1 MSKNRKTKTTP
12 KKLIKIG
19 LILLVIVAVIFIA
32 KEIIRHQTSPEKTEE
47 EISENVVEKTEKE
60 QKSSEEKKEND
71 SDWSQETEKKEEHQ
85 NFEGEDPN
93 EKNELTGTITT
104 ARVFGENFIVRVS
117 IDQYLSSGT
126 CELKLEKS
134 GKNYEETVNIYSDVS
149 TSTCEGFDIPLSS
162 LEKGVWNATINLS
175 SEGKAGKI
183 ESEVVIE

>member
-1 MSKNRKTKTTP
+1 MSKKRKKITP
-12 KKLIKIG
+12 KKIIKIG
-19 LILLVIVAVIFIA
+19 LILLIAVAVIFVT

-47 EISENVVEKTEKE
+47 EASEKVIEESKAE
-60 QKSSEEKKEND
+60 QKSTEEKKEND

-93 EKNELTGTITT
+93 ERSELTGIITT
-104 ARVFGENFIVRVS
+104 ARVSGENFIVRVS

-134 GKNYEETVNIYSDVS
+134 EKNYEETVNIYSDVS

-175 SEGKAGKI
+175 SEGKTGNIEGKVTI
-183 ESEVVIE
+183 E